1 MENDDNYVYVG
12 EILVGTPSQTV
23 DVLFDTTC
31 KYTWIFDCSDRFD
44 CNNYPNAFDGD
55 ASSSFAV
62 IDEDVYASVSSD
74 VLYGASGVWSTDKF
88 CITSDSASCTDDQF
102 QFI

>member
-23 DVLFDTTC
+23 DVLFDTTG
-31 KYTWIFDCSDRFD
+31 KYTWIVDCSLDIGCD
-44 CNNYPNAFDGD
+44 SHPNAFDGD

-62 IDEDVYASVSSD
+62 IDEDV
-74 VLYGASGVWSTDKF
+74 
-88 CITSDSASCTDDQF
+88 
-102 QFI
+102 